1 MSCVCSVRSQRRA
14 CAGKNRC
21 PGAGVGSAGGQQLGI
36 RSVQQSCL
44 NALVGV
50 NLAILVLSAQSLY

>member
-1 MSCVCSVRSQRRA
+1 M
-14 CAGKNRC
+14 
-21 PGAGVGSAGGQQLGI
+21 GSAGGQQLGT